1 MTDQNSEKKPEQEEK
16 LTCEEQIALDLQI
29 LADHLS
35 EFKKRHPEQFFGTPE
50 WELMIRLEAAGL
62 IR

>member
-1 MTDQNSEKKPEQEEK
+1 LTDQNSEKNQEQEVI
-16 LTCEEQIALDLQI
+16 LTCEEQISLDLQT
-29 LADHLS
+29 LAEHLS